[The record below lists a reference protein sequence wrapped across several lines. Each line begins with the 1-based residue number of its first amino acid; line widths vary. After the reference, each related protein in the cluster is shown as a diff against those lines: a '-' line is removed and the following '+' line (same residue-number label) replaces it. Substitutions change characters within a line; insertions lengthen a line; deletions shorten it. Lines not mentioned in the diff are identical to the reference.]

1 MLIKTREHRYTALRT
16 YPRHSEHDVH
26 GGRRGSE
33 VHFRSRARPVIMRA
47 APRVAVG
54 ESWVDPRDV
63 AGITRG
69 VGPKALTLTVHT
81 FPAKRALWRRRR
93 REGGTRVDREVSFET
108 VVDLIA
114 ARDRL
119 VGECFPANSLWLD
132 PANDAA
138 KVMVVVNPAAG
149 NGGGKRVYERDVEP
163 VLRCA
168 LGEMDGHRSASRRL
182 DVVVTESRGD
192 AHAAASRLDLDAY
205 AAVVCVG
212 GDGTLA
218 EVRNGLAGRADKRD
232 AARAA
237 ALPVGVVPA
246 GSGNAVAKSLA
257 FFANE
262 PCDAASAALAV
273 ARGGTMAMDAADV
286 FVPSGSSGS
295 SEAFDPLDPR
305 DDPREDEHPRNIAM
319 RSLLSL
325 SWGLFADIDVESERF
340 RWLGGARFTAQAI
353 VRILFPRKYRGAKL
367 RFKPLEDVAS
377 DAKTS
382 ANTKKTDHSSSVVAA
397 ARRAATRGSGS
408 EVSVPVTDDPHLAKH
423 GWKELREDLRGDIR
437 GVWALNVPWGAEDM
451 HAAPAAE
458 PSDGAYDVLVIRGA
472 SRLAMLGLL
481 LTFDA
486 GGHVDHP
493 AVTYLKCSAFELT
506 PGRSDGNGGGYVAVD
521 GELVAAARDELAR
534 ESEKKT
540 DHPPGSPATW
550 RVPYGPT
557 RVRVR
562 AGGARVFA
570 AGGAAA
576 AEAA

>member
-1 MLIKTREHRYTALRT
+1 M
-16 YPRHSEHDVH
+16 
-26 GGRRGSE
+26 
-33 VHFRSRARPVIMRA
+33 
-47 APRVAVG
+47 
-54 ESWVDPRDV
+54 DPRDV

-168 LGEMDGHRSASRRL
+168 LGEIDRHRSASRRL

-273 ARGGTMAMDAADV
+273 ARGGIMAMDAADV
-286 FVPSGSSGS
+286 FVPSS
-295 SEAFDPLDPR
+295 SESEALD
-305 DDPREDEHPRNIAM
+305 EDALDEDAHPPIAM

-367 RFKPLEDVAS
+367 RFKPLTAVGAVGDHSRNPKPRGSTRAEDVALA

-382 ANTKKTDHSSSVVAA
+382 AKKRTFAGSAARAA
-397 ARRAATRGSGS
+397 ATRAATRGSGS
-408 EVSVPVTDDPHLAKH
+408 ETSVPVTDDPHLAKR
-423 GWKELREDLRGDIR
+423 GWKELRDSDDIR

-458 PSDGAYDVLVIRGA
+458 PSDGAYDVLVVRGT

-521 GELVAAARDELAR
+521 GELVAAARDPPTKKASSDAS
-534 ESEKKT
+534 ESET

-570 AGGAAA
+570 AGGGAA

>member
-1 MLIKTREHRYTALRT
+1 
-16 YPRHSEHDVH
+16 
-26 GGRRGSE
+26 
-33 VHFRSRARPVIMRA
+33 MRA

-168 LGEMDGHRSASRRL
+168 LGEIDGHRSASRRL

-273 ARGGTMAMDAADV
+273 ARGGIMAMDAADV
-286 FVPSGSSGS
+286 FVPSS
-295 SEAFDPLDPR
+295 SESEALD
-305 DDPREDEHPRNIAM
+305 EDAHPPIAM

-382 ANTKKTDHSSSVVAA
+382 ANTKKTDYSSSVVAA
-397 ARRAATRGSGS
+397 ARRAAVRNSGS
-408 EVSVPVTDDPHLAKH
+408 EVSVPVTDDPHLAKN
-423 GWKELREDLRGDIR
+423 GWKELREELRGDIR

-451 HAAPAAE
+451 YAAPAAE
-458 PSDGAYDVLVIRGA
+458 PSDGAYDVLVIRGT

-521 GELVAAARDELAR
+521 GELVAAARDPPTKKASSDAS
-534 ESEKKT
+534 ESET

-570 AGGAAA
+570 AGGGAA

>member
-1 MLIKTREHRYTALRT
+1 
-16 YPRHSEHDVH
+16 
-26 GGRRGSE
+26 
-33 VHFRSRARPVIMRA
+33 MRA

-168 LGEMDGHRSASRRL
+168 LGEIDGHRSASRL

-232 AARAA
+232 SARAA

-286 FVPSGSSGS
+286 FVPDVS
-295 SEAFDPLDPR
+295 SEALDPLDPR
-305 DDPREDEHPRNIAM
+305 EDPLYRGREDEHPPIAM

-367 RFKPLEDVAS
+367 RFKPLPVVN

-382 ANTKKTDHSSSVVAA
+382 ANTKKTDSFAGSSARRDA

-408 EVSVPVTDDPHLAKH
+408 ETSVPVTDDPHLAKR
-423 GWKELREDLRGDIR
+423 GWKELRDSDDIR

-458 PSDGAYDVLVIRGA
+458 PSDGAYDVLVVRGT

-521 GELVAAARDELAR
+521 GELVAAARDPPRENEKKPSSDAF
-534 ESEKKT
+534 ESET

-562 AGGARVFA
+562 GGGRGCSRR
-570 AGGAAA
+570 GGAAA

>member
-1 MLIKTREHRYTALRT
+1 MGT
-16 YPRHSEHDVH
+16 
-26 GGRRGSE
+26 
-33 VHFRSRARPVIMRA
+33 

-168 LGEMDGHRSASRRL
+168 LGDDADRL

-232 AARAA
+232 SARAA

-273 ARGGTMAMDAADV
+273 ARGGSCALDAADV
-286 FVPSGSSGS
+286 FVPKTKTEETDETS
-295 SEAFDPLDPR
+295 AN
-305 DDPREDEHPRNIAM
+305 DDDEPSRVAM

-325 SWGLFADIDVESERF
+325 SWGLFADIDIESERF

-353 VRILFPRKYRGAKL
+353 VRILFPRKYEGARL
-367 RFKPLEDVAS
+367 RFKPSPFVRDGCGAETVSAAAAAS
-377 DAKTS
+377 T
-382 ANTKKTDHSSSVVAA
+382 TRAA
-397 ARRAATRGSGS
+397 ARRAAARGTDPA
-408 EVSVPVTDDPHLAKH
+408 VVVPCVDPLLTSR
-423 GWKELREDLRGDIR
+423 GWLELKDSSDIR
-437 GVWALNVPWGAEDM
+437 GVWALNVPWGAEDA
-451 HAAPAAE
+451 HAAPAAAA
-458 PSDGAYDVLVIRGA
+458 SDGAYDVIVVRGA
-472 SRLAMLGLL
+472 SRMAMLGLL

-486 GGHVDHP
+486 GGHVEHP
-493 AVTYLKCSAFELT
+493 AVTYLKCAEFELT
-506 PGRSDGNGGGYVAVD
+506 PGRSTDGKGGYVAVD
-521 GELVAAARDELAR
+521 GELVATATAESTEASTRERATAASGIPA
-534 ESEKKT
+534 
-540 DHPPGSPATW
+540 GSPATW